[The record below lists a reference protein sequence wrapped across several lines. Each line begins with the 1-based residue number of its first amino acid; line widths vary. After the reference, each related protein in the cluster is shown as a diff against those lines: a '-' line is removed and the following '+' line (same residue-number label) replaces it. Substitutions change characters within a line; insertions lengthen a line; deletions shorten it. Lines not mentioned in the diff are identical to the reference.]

1 MLHNELESWIQQLL
15 SSLSNLP
22 GGGNAEVIE
31 TVWRQHEKRKQPVV
45 TVYGSY
51 DTGKSSLLK
60 RLLVD
65 DDKNVPDWLTVSA
78 RRETF
83 EVHETEAFGCTFQD
97 TPGISGGNLEHERLA
112 REALA
117 LSDAFLVVLPPQLLT
132 SEREQI
138 LNLLT
143 GQFFS
148 TNISNAFFP
157 SSLII
162 VVSRMD
168 EAGIDPSED
177 ESGYQELA
185 HRKQNELRNI
195 LHANNVDTTFL
206 KIYTLAADPY
216 QYVGSI
222 RQPPKSAYNEFRD
235 WDGIDILVET
245 LQHLPEYLLNLRGKA
260 AVRYFSWL
268 GERALLIVNT
278 TKLNQ
283 EAIFEE
289 CCNWKERFLLIESQL
304 DILINAAKLNLEG
317 MVEEQLI
324 SVSRYGLST
333 VEELEEI
340 LESRFSSIFEQ
351 WTLSYDAELNKL
363 FREAGRELKER
374 QVRPNA
380 KRLFEFFD
388 SEKENENESSTC
400 DYSHSRE
407 VLSKF
412 GDLLNQGLKQL
423 FELKFDMDLERAE
436 VELKRLSSLSDVDKY
451 LRSSIKGVKS
461 QSEQNFNQL
470 KQYVCIH
477 RSFEI
482 VTPILIELGT
492 LILEEVQEQQ
502 LAQQRIQQRTK
513 LREIISLEAHKIAI
527 NYFNIWKQNADNFKG
542 WLQEQQFA
550 YTRNQQLIEEQV
562 NQLDQHGIALR
573 EVLFNSPV

>member
-15 SSLSNLP
+15 SCLSNLP

-31 TVWRQHEKRKQPVV
+31 TVWRQHEKRKQPVI
-45 TVYGSY
+45 TIYGSY

-83 EVHETEAFGCTFQD
+83 EVRETEAFGCIFQD

-112 REALA
+112 SEALA

-195 LHANNVDTTFL
+195 LRENNVDTTFL

-222 RQPPKSAYNEFRD
+222 RQPPKSAYNEFRC
-235 WDGIDILVET
+235 WDGIDILVES
-245 LQHLPEYLLNLRGKA
+245 LQHLPEYLLNLRVKS

-268 GERALLIVNT
+268 GERALLIINT

-289 CCNWKERFLLIESQL
+289 CFSWKERFVLIESQL
-304 DILINAAKLNLEG
+304 DILMDAAKLNLEG

-333 VEELEEI
+333 VEELGEI
-340 LESRFSSIFEQ
+340 LESRLSIVFEQ
-351 WTLSYDAELNKL
+351 WTLFYDTELNKL

-374 QVRPNA
+374 QARPNTR
-380 KRLFEFFD
+380 RLFEFF
-388 SEKENENESSTC
+388 NRENESEPSTW
-400 DYSHSRE
+400 DSSHLRE
-407 VLSKF
+407 VLTQF
-412 GDLLNQGLKQL
+412 RDVLAQGLKQL
-423 FELKFDMDLERAE
+423 FELNFGMNLEGAE
-436 VELKRLSSLSDVDKY
+436 LELKKLSNFSDIDKY
-451 LRSSIKGVKS
+451 LQSSIKGVKS
-461 QSEQNFNQL
+461 QSEQKLNQL
-470 KQYVCIH
+470 KQYVDIH

-482 VTPILIELGT
+482 ITPILIELGT

-502 LAQQRIQQRTK
+502 LAQQRIQQRAK
-513 LREIISLEAHKIAI
+513 LREVISLEAHKIAI
-527 NYFNIWKQNADNFKG
+527 DYFNDWKQNTDNFKI
-542 WLQEQQFA
+542 WLQEQQST
-550 YTRNQQLIEEQV
+550 YTRNQQLLEEQV
-562 NQLDQHGIALR
+562 NQLDQHAIALR